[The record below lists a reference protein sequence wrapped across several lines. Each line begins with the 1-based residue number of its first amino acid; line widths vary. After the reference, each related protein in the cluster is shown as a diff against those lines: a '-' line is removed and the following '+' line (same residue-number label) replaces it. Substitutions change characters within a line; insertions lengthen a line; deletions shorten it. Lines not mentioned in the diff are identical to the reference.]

1 MPQILS
7 VVSFCIISFFY
18 FTNTFTGQS
27 YPSLRL
33 QSTTTTYDSGFL
45 NYLLPIYEKKTG
57 VKIYPII
64 SGSGRALLNARNGDC
79 DLVLLHS
86 KQDEIEF
93 VKNGYG
99 VKRYDLMYN
108 DFVLVGPLNDPA
120 KIKNSKNIISA
131 FQKIADQKSLFISRG
146 DESGTHKK
154 ELSIWHSTPQANLIN
169 KQWYFETGT
178 GMGAALN
185 IAIAKNAY
193 VLSDR
198 ATWETFKNKSNH
210 TILFQGDNL
219 LFNQYGVI
227 LLKHSNPKVTLVASQ
242 FIKWMIGK
250 EGQSIIE
257 QYKIN
262 EKQLFFPNA
271 LSPKKVKIHERQ
283 TPFMKNNRL
292 Q

>member
-7 VVSFCIISFFY
+7 VVSLCIISFFY
-18 FTNTFTGQS
+18 FSNSFTTQTKQT
-27 YPSLRL
+27 LIL

-57 VKIYPII
+57 ISIYPVI
-64 SGSGRALLNARNGDC
+64 SGSGRALMNAKNGDC

-86 KQDEIEF
+86 KQDEIDF
-93 VKNGYG
+93 ITNGHG
-99 VKRYDLMYN
+99 IKRYDLMYN
-108 DFVLVGPLNDPA
+108 DFVLIGPLNDPA
-120 KIKNSKNIISA
+120 LIKNSKNIISA
-131 FQKIADQKSLFISRG
+131 FKRISDQKSLFISRG

-154 ELSIWHSTPQANLIN
+154 ETSIWDITPQSNLRN
-169 KQWYFETGT
+169 KKWYFEAGT
-178 GMGAALN
+178 GMGATLN

-198 ATWETFKNKSNH
+198 ATWETFQNKANH

-227 LLKHSNPKVTLVASQ
+227 LLKHTNQKKTVIATQ
-242 FIKWMIGK
+242 FIKWLISE
-250 EGQSIIE
+250 EGQSVIE
-257 QYKIN
+257 SFKIN

-271 LSPKKVKIHERQ
+271 LKTIQKSRQ
-283 TPFMKNNRL
+283 FMSDKRRS
-292 Q
+292 